1 MFFSMLLANLP
12 TLIVCVIGLA
22 VVIVNWKRAPRGA
35 IWALLA
41 FALALVIYL
50 GMPALHTVLQRWVFQ
65 GSDQASR
72 VWVFTA
78 VSLVWSTLHA
88 GSYALLLVAVFAGRP
103 KPQAAAAP
111 PMAAP

>member
-1 MFFSMLLANLP
+1 MAGTDLLRMFFSMLLANLP
-12 TLIVCVIGLA
+12 TLIVCVVGL
-22 VVIVNWKRAPRGA
+22 VVVLVNWKRAPRAA

-78 VSLVWSTLHA
+78 VGLVWSTLH
-88 GSYALLLVAVFAGRP
+88 GCCYVLLLVGVFTDRAKG
-103 KPQAAAAP
+103 
-111 PMAAP
+111 